1 MPRDNEVSLPHTYEA
16 YIGDNFGIY
25 VLMMYIKKIECRYE
39 RRQNRLSIENHV
51 AMYIAWS

>member
-16 YIGDNFGIY
+16 YIGDSFGIY

-51 AMYIAWS
+51 AMYIA